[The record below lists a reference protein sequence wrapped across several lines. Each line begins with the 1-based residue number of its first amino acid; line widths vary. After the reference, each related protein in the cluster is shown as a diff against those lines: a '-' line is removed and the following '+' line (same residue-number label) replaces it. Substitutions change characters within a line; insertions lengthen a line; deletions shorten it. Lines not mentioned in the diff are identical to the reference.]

1 MPKNQK
7 TPPHILIYLKGS
19 LSINNNA
26 SFSCNFYEKEALFI
40 FYC

>member
-7 TPPHILIYLKGS
+7 TPPHILIYLKES

-26 SFSCNFYEKEALFI
+26 SFS
-40 FYC
+40 